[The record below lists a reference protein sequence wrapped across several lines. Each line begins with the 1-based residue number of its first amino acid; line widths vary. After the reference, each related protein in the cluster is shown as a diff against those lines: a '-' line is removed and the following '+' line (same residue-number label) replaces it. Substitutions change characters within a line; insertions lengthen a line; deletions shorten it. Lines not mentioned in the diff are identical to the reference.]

1 MSKVKALR
9 AGGANG
15 DRMRA
20 GFHIS
25 IAGGLHKVVPRARQ
39 LGCETIQLF
48 SRSPRS
54 FRARPIDEQAAAQM
68 RCDTRVA
75 GVRPVF
81 LHAPYVVNL
90 GASDP
95 RLWGASVRILRE
107 ELRRAA
113 LLGASYVLVH
123 PGRWG
128 RSTPEDALWKVVEGL
143 TTALRARPEG
153 VQLAVENT
161 AGQKGEIGSSLEE
174 LALLV
179 EAVAP
184 EGLGVMLDVAH
195 LFQAGYEID
204 QAEGLDQTL
213 SKAEEL
219 LGLHRIV
226 GLHMNDSRTPRGSHV
241 DRHWH
246 LGHGRI
252 GVRGLGR
259 IVRHPRLRHLPA
271 IMETPRAG
279 IDDDLRNMRVMRS
292 LRGDRV
298 DEPD

>member
-1 MSKVKALR
+1 
-9 AGGANG
+9 
-15 DRMRA
+15 MRA

-25 IAGGLHKVVPRARQ
+25 IAGGLHKVVPRAVQ

-54 FRARPIDEQAAAQM
+54 FRARDIDPQQAG
-68 RCDTRVA
+68 RLRSDLA
-75 GVRPVF
+75 GAGLHPVF
-81 LHAPYVVNL
+81 LHAPYVINL
-90 GASDP
+90 GAADP

-128 RSTPEDALWKVVEGL
+128 SGRPEDALWKVAEGL
-143 TTALRARPEG
+143 TIALGACPVDVR
-153 VQLAVENT
+153 LAVENT

-174 LALLV
+174 LALLI

-184 EGLGVMLDVAH
+184 ERLGVMLDVAH
-195 LFQAGYEID
+195 LFQAGYAID
-204 QAEGLDQTL
+204 EQRALDETL
-213 SKAEEL
+213 SRAEKL
-219 LGLHRIV
+219 FRLRRIV
-226 GLHMNDSRTPRGSHV
+226 GLHINDSRTPRGSHV

-246 LGHGRI
+246 LGCGRI
-252 GVRGLGR
+252 GREGLRG

-271 IMETPRAG
+271 IMETPRKG
-279 IDDDLRNMRVMRS
+279 IEDDLRNMRVMRE
-292 LRGDRV
+292 LQGDRV
-298 DEPD
+298 DEAG